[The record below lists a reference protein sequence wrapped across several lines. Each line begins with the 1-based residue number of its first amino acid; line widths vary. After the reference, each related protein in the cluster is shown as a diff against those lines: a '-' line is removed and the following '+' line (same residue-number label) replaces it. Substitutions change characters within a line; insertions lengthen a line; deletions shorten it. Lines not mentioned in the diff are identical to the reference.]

1 MPESPSNITELLNE
15 TMKGD
20 RLAES
25 QLLELIYDELHRLAS
40 TQMRGERYDHTLQ
53 PTALLNEAY
62 MRLFDQ
68 PCRTWV
74 NRSHFFAVAVRVM
87 RNILIDYARRHTSQK
102 QGGGTPKL
110 HLDEIPG
117 ASLPA
122 SAELIALDTA
132 LNKLSTWDPRQVRI
146 VELRFF
152 AGLTEE
158 EIAELLDIGTRTVK
172 REWAVAKAWLQKE
185 LAAAL

>member
-1 MPESPSNITELLNE
+1 MTDSSNDITELLNK
-15 TMKGD
+15 TVKGD

-25 QLLELIYDELHRLAS
+25 ALLELIYEELHRLAAS
-40 TQMRGERYDHTLQ
+40 QMRRERYDHTLQ

-68 PCRTWV
+68 PNRTWA
-74 NRSHFFAVAVRVM
+74 NRSHFFAVSAKVM
-87 RNILIDYARRHTSQK
+87 RNILIDHARHHQSQK
-102 QGGGTPKL
+102 QGGG
-110 HLDEIPG
+110 IPRLALTDVQG
-117 ASLPA
+117 SILAA
-122 SAELIALDTA
+122 DADLIALDTA
-132 LNKLSTWDPRQVRI
+132 LDKLSTWDPRQVRI

-158 EIAELLDIGTRTVK
+158 EIGKVLDIGTRTVK

-185 LAAAL
+185 LASSV